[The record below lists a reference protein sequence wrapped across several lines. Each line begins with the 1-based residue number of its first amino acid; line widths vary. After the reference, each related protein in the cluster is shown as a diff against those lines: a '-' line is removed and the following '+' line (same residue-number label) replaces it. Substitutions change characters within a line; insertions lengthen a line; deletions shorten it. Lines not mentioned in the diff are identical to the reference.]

1 MFGVLG
7 LAPCH
12 TGKSRPKWKRIA
24 GTSLDVSSDISV
36 SCNPLRWAGTCI
48 DNQPPCYCETRS
60 EGINYFKQ
68 PLETGCDPT
77 HTHKHTH
84 THARTHTPKK
94 ELPHTSQLHATL
106 SCTALTC
113 NCFPTYLFC
122 FTCVA
127 FPGKVVMWDLPAL
140 FFVSVKLF

>member
-24 GTSLDVSSDISV
+24 GTSLSVSSDISV
-36 SCNPLRWAGTCI
+36 SCNPLRWAGTCM

-77 HTHKHTH
+77 HTHTKKKKY
-84 THARTHTPKK
+84 HTPRSY
-94 ELPHTSQLHATL
+94 TQRCHAQH
-106 SCTALTC
+106 
-113 NCFPTYLFC
+113 
-122 FTCVA
+122 
-127 FPGKVVMWDLPAL
+127 
-140 FFVSVKLF
+140 